1 MSKSQPISQNTTQT
15 TSIPQWLG
23 SASQGVAQAQGNLP
37 QWSQYGGGNPYAGL
51 TPDQLQALGVA
62 QNNPGGGVAG
72 SAIPFANALAGF
84 HAPQISP
91 GQIGADTQS
100 LMNPF
105 IQSVLNASNAQID
118 RNTAGAVSGQD
129 AALAAQHAF
138 GGDRQAI
145 ADATTRGLAEQQKAT
160 MTAQLMSQG
169 YGSAQQ
175 AALAA
180 LQGNQNAALQGANIG
195 LGGVGAMGNL
205 AQILGGL
212 NMQQLQGLLGAGG
225 VQQQTATQQGMFP
238 YQQYLNQF
246 QIPENILQARAGAL
260 GSLPHSTT
268 QTGQMTGTAYSNPL
282 ATALGFSSL
291 LGSGGMGSLGTG
303 MGSALGGIGTGIGNM
318 IGGLGIGAGGLSGGL
333 TSAGTFASMAPAAAL
348 L

>member
-1 MSKSQPISQNTTQT
+1 
-15 TSIPQWLG
+15 
-23 SASQGVAQAQGNLP
+23 VAQAQGNLP
-37 QWSQYGGGNPYAGL
+37 QYSPYGGQNPYAGL

-62 QNNPGGGVAG
+62 QQSPGAGVAG
-72 SAIPFANALAGF
+72 AAVPFANALAGF
-84 HAPQISP
+84 QAPQIST
-91 GQIGADTQS
+91 GQLGANTQQ

-105 IQSVLNASNAQID
+105 IQSVIDATNAQVD
-118 RNTAGAVSGQD
+118 RNTAGAVSSQD
-129 AALAAQHAF
+129 AALAGQHAF

-145 ADATTRGLAEQQKAT
+145 ADAVTRGLAEQQKAT
-160 MTAQLMSQG
+160 TASQLMSQG
-169 YGSAQQ
+169 YGSAQA

-195 LGGVGAMGNL
+195 LGGVGQLGGL

-212 NMQQLQGLLGAGG
+212 NIQQLQGLLGAGG
-225 VQQQTATQQGMFP
+225 VQQQTATNQGMFP
-238 YQQYLNQF
+238 YQQFLNQF

-260 GSLPHSTT
+260 GSLPHPTT

-303 MGSALGGIGTGIGNM
+303 MGSALGGIGTGIGNA